1 MAGWKSR
8 LLFILWLCATESF
21 SFFDDIIVLKIWYG
35 LLLYF
40 TYLAMIVAY
49 EKDNTQ
55 LNTHKPTQD
64 NKKQQLFYDHCII
77 KWINAN
83 RTLYEVLFTICFMY
97 NEDKHG
103 YLLFLYVDRMHICIL
118 MFVLDSVIFCQ
129 TSSCRWWILISSAL
143 I

>member
-21 SFFDDIIVLKIWYG
+21 SFFDVIMVLEITVS

-40 TYLAMIVAY
+40 TYKTMIVAY
-49 EKDNTQ
+49 ERDNTQ

-97 NEDKHG
+97 NEDKHW
-103 YLLFLYVDRMHICIL
+103 YLLFLYVDRMHICIW
-118 MFVLDSVIFCQ
+118 MFVHNSVIFFQ
-129 TSSCRWWILISSAL
+129 TSSCRWWFLIL
-143 I
+143 

>member
-21 SFFDDIIVLKIWYG
+21 SFFDVVIVLKIIYG
-35 LLLYF
+35 PFYF
-40 TYLAMIVAY
+40 IYLIMIVAY
-49 EKDNTQ
+49 KRDNIQ
-55 LNTHKPTQD
+55 LNIHKPTQD

-97 NEDKHG
+97 NEDKHW